1 MPHARPHNACQEKPS
16 ASSLAFVAGGKK
28 TRWAR
33 RKLAGVPRIVWIAG
47 VVAILLAVVGL
58 TNIVYQVTHKPTELF
73 AFVGH
78 RLDKEPAEPWRQ
90 LVGRVRLALANPP
103 CFVTRPWR
111 LFLPARPAPWRA
123 YRDRA
128 CSRARRAL
136 PRPAFEA

>member
-1 MPHARPHNACQEKPS
+1 MFSAFAPTTDITEARQGAADCS
-16 ASSLAFVAGGKK
+16 VAD
-28 TRWAR
+28 
-33 RKLAGVPRIVWIAG
+33 VM
-47 VVAILLAVVGL
+47 AILLAVVTL
-58 TNIVYQVTHKPTELF
+58 TNP
-73 AFVGH
+73 AFPDNPQADQAVPSSATGST
-78 RLDKEPAEPWRQ
+78 RSRPPWLQ

-103 CFVTRPWR
+103 CFVTRPLR